1 MSSSKLPAQLRVT
14 FQRSLVAAIANG
26 EVPKDSAGLGP
37 QTISAIQAIA
47 RDHPEAA
54 PMLIA
59 NAHDT
64 FRAEHFGSA
73 STSNPPNQLLRT
85 VRHRRRIPAAGGD
98 ETLRSGNMN
107 PSTGVRDG
115 EALSHND

>member
-37 QTISAIQAIA
+37 QTISAIKDIA

-73 STSNPPNQLLRT
+73 STSSPPNQLLRT
-85 VRHRRRIPAAGGD
+85 VRHRRRIPATGGD
-98 ETLRSGNMN
+98 ET
-107 PSTGVRDG
+107 
-115 EALSHND
+115 